1 MPLTYP
7 LVPHYNSHPAYLC
20 LLWLSMP
27 KQPLKLAS
35 PGDMGASCEKCTP
48 VFLVLLS
55 HTRTVSVRRG
65 GKSIRLS
72 TGTHGAKTAHSMA
85 LPTFTVKAGTVFRGC
100 LSDCRKITCSF
111 RKLSGACMDLGAVCP
126 PVPIILTYPSH
137 QSFPEPIFLLCA
149 CSLGIL
155 SLSIGSLGRVGT
167 AYSHLVNMQNK
178 EG

>member
-1 MPLTYP
+1 
-7 LVPHYNSHPAYLC
+7 
-20 LLWLSMP
+20 MP

-55 HTRTVSVRRG
+55 HTQTVSVRSG

-85 LPTFTVKAGTVFRGC
+85 LPTLTVKAGTVFRGC
-100 LSDCRKITCSF
+100 LSACRKITCSF
-111 RKLSGACMDLGAVCP
+111 RKLSGACMGLGAVCP

-137 QSFPEPIFLLCA
+137 QSFPEPILFLPLCLLTGDTFFEHRVSWEGGDSIF
-149 CSLGIL
+149 SLGKYAEQRRVGGKSSDL
-155 SLSIGSLGRVGT
+155 RSSLGAFHAT
-167 AYSHLVNMQNK
+167 KPQP
-178 EG
+178 